1 VVPNL
6 QENEFPRL
14 NAISQHIGEQKTPR
28 NWEEAFNYS
37 WLYGHAMASHEVD
50 GLENPTTNIE
60 VPLDYSNIQ
69 EQDLLLEVSNI
80 QEQDLL
86 LEVSNIQEQ
95 DLLLEVS
102 NASNDQY
109 VNDSQPNNNIAI
121 SIPKNIE
128 AFVSQINYNPSSPTS
143 PTQLHPIPPMGIM
156 NLEASSSRSI
166 GHRNRKSLK
175 SQTRQ
180 NNPLKS
186 RSTIYARQKSTKS
199 KNPSQPMHTQEPQ
212 PTSFP
217 TSIFNPNLDH
227 SITTTPNPS
236 IRISTQEYIQLA
248 TYHQA
253 SKVMGSYFPNSN
265 ASPSQGRLPLPT
277 NVMNLG
283 TMGPKI
289 PNNPKNLTTYD
300 EQINYARSMLTSTFP
315 QHNWTTWEP
324 PPQDDD
330 MIQEHPLSIDT
341 TMLDVTPS
349 PSLSASKAPLAMPS
363 QRQSPLLK
371 RQGRR
376 PRHNSI
382 KFGTAHNVPHSQG
395 QTSIDPNLLGPYG
408 FPPGTIPSIASN
420 LIFDAPTSIGHAIP
434 QIVLQYPIL
443 PFPIGQV
450 DQINQGVPCSSLPIH
465 TREISQETGAP
476 SPSLNVTPTNMLAPN
491 CSLNNECVS
500 TNVNSNNISLQT
512 GNSQSSVGPSS
523 DNNREKIIAMD
534 MQEEEAMSILSPNCL
549 PSNLVEQATFICQ
562 QLPTRNWDQLL
573 HPRLLGTCMVLM
585 PMEKLATTW
594 DEMQQPL
601 NSQDHV
607 MINNFR
613 VELWSPLMFLHRE
626 SRTYK
631 RYFPV
636 VIKRFSHKVLAFD
649 QFTREQNLN
658 MCEKNPYI
666 GWFGFPSLDWIH
678 DYLMD
683 HVIAASNGLLVIDS
697 GKEPSSKCKKKKHP
711 RHKVPNHEFWNQT
724 HNFSLKGQSL
734 LVVCNALTKEYKIL
748 PPLVNKVITGKVGV
762 LSFENANR
770 DIYHLIII
778 GWVYEQLT
786 SEQRAQM
793 NAMYGIGVYASN
805 NIHKMVLAI
814 YSSQLNI
821 WVHLDSID
829 HARPAHQPNTGGHI
843 CCVVIN
849 RNVYFGG
856 FRIQPVVTRMDEVET
871 PALFYINAT
880 LNHAQRLVFDF
891 SVQSVWNNIPIVEPP
906 KVVRVGANKIY
917 AATRQI
923 TKNMISNG
931 KILLVEVIL
940 NDDWAPTGV
949 YGMVPNGMMPDS
961 YVMKLYNN
969 EFALSRVTLYD
980 IVGGDNLIAFFAS
993 KLSLPNIVFYHIER
1007 AQWTN
1012 IIIPMNNCNPAKIV
1026 GRLGYF
1032 DYMEGSY
1039 EPNWGAIP

>member
-1 VVPNL
+1 MVPNVH
-6 QENEFPRL
+6 ENEFPRL
-14 NAISQHIGEQKTPR
+14 NAINQHIGEQKTPH

-60 VPLDYSNIQ
+60 VPLNYSNIQ
-69 EQDLLLEVSNI
+69 EQHLMLEVSNI
-80 QEQDLL
+80 QD
-86 LEVSNIQEQ
+86 QE
-95 DLLLEVS
+95 LILEVS
-102 NASNDQY
+102 NASIDQH
-109 VNDSQPNNNIAI
+109 VDDSQPNTNIGI

-128 AFVSQINYNPSSPTS
+128 TFVSQINSSPSSPTF
-143 PTQLHPIPPMGIM
+143 PTQLHPIPPTRIM

-166 GHRNRKSLK
+166 GHQNSKSLK

-199 KNPSQPMHTQEPQ
+199 KNPSHLIHTQKLQ
-212 PTSFP
+212 PPSFP
-217 TSIFNPNLDH
+217 TSILNPNLDH

-236 IRISTQEYIQLA
+236 IRISTQEYIELA

-253 SKVMGSYFPNSN
+253 SKVMGSYFPSSN
-265 ASPSQGRLPLPT
+265 ASPSQGKLPLPT

-289 PNNPKNLTTYD
+289 PNNPKNLRTYD
-300 EQINYARSMLTSTFP
+300 EQINYAHSMLTSTFP
-315 QHNWTTWEP
+315 QHDWTTWEP
-324 PPQDDD
+324 PPQDD
-330 MIQEHPLSIDT
+330 MIQEHPLSVDT
-341 TMLDVTPS
+341 IMLDVRPS
-349 PSLSASKAPLAMPS
+349 PSLSASKAPMAMPS

-371 RQGRR
+371 KHGRR

-382 KFGTAHNVPHSQG
+382 KFGTAHNMPHSHG
-395 QTSIDPNLLGPYG
+395 QTSIDPNLIGPYG

-420 LIFDAPTSIGHAIP
+420 LIFDASTNIGHAIP

-465 TREISQETGAP
+465 TREISQETCAP

-491 CSLNNECVS
+491 CSQNNECVS

-523 DNNREKIIAMD
+523 NNNRKKIIAMD
-534 MQEEEAMSILSPNCL
+534 MKEAMSILGPNCL
-549 PSNLVEQATFICQ
+549 PSNLIEQATFICQ
-562 QLPTRNWDQLL
+562 QLTTRNWDLLL
-573 HPRLLGTCMVLM
+573 HPRLLGACMVLM
-585 PMEKLATTW
+585 PMEKLATAW
-594 DEMQQPL
+594 DEMHPL
-601 NSQDHV
+601 GSQDHV

-626 SRTYK
+626 SRIYK

-636 VIKRFSHKVLAFD
+636 VIERFSHKVLAFD
-649 QFTREQNLN
+649 QLTREQNLN

-711 RHKVPNHEFWNQT
+711 REKVPNHEFWNQT
-724 HNFSLKGQSL
+724 ENFSLKGQSL

-748 PPLVNKVITGKVGV
+748 PPLVNKLITGKVGV
-762 LSFENANR
+762 LSFDNANR

-793 NAMYGIGVYASN
+793 NATYGIGVYASN

-814 YSSQLNI
+814 YSSQQNI

-829 HARPAHQPNTGGHI
+829 HARPAHQPNKGGHI

-856 FRIQPVVTRMDEVET
+856 FRIQPVVTRMDDVET

-880 LNHAQRLVFDF
+880 LNHAQRLVFNF

-923 TKNMISNG
+923 TNNMISNG

-961 YVMKLYNN
+961 YVMKLYIN
-969 EFALSRVTLYD
+969 EFALSQVTLYD
-980 IVGGDNLIAFFAS
+980 IVGGDNLIAFFAA
-993 KLSLPNIVFYHIER
+993 KLSSPNIVFYHIER
-1007 AQWTN
+1007 AEWTN
-1012 IIIPMNNCNPAKIV
+1012 IIIPMNNCNPTRIV
-1026 GRLGYF
+1026 SRIGYF

-1039 EPNWGAIP
+1039 EPNWRAIP

>member
-102 NASNDQY
+102 NASIDQY
-109 VNDSQPNNNIAI
+109 VDDSEPNNNIAI

-143 PTQLHPIPPMGIM
+143 PTELHPIPPMGIM

-175 SQTRQ
+175 SQTHQ
-180 NNPLKS
+180 NNSLKS

-199 KNPSQPMHTQEPQ
+199 KNPSQPVHTQEPQ

-236 IRISTQEYIQLA
+236 IRISTQEYIELA
-248 TYHQA
+248 TYHQT
-253 SKVMGSYFPNSN
+253 SKVMGSYFPSSN
-265 ASPSQGRLPLPT
+265 ASPSQGKLPLPT

-289 PNNPKNLTTYD
+289 PNNPKNLRTYD

-450 DQINQGVPCSSLPIH
+450 DQINQGVPCSSLPVH
-465 TREISQETGAP
+465 TREISQETCAP

-491 CSLNNECVS
+491 CSQNNECVS
-500 TNVNSNNISLQT
+500 TNVNSNNISFQT

-523 DNNREKIIAMD
+523 DNNREKITAMD

-562 QLPTRNWDQLL
+562 QLTTRNWDQLL

-585 PMEKLATTW
+585 PMEKLATAW
-594 DEMQQPL
+594 DEMQPL

-613 VELWSPLMFLHRE
+613 VELWSPLMFLHSE

-636 VIKRFSHKVLAFD
+636 VIERFSHKVLAFD

-748 PPLVNKVITGKVGV
+748 PPLVNKVITGKAGV
-762 LSFENANR
+762 LSFENVNR

-793 NAMYGIGVYASN
+793 NATYGIGVYASN

-814 YSSQLNI
+814 YSSQQNI

-923 TKNMISNG
+923 TKNMVSNG

-961 YVMKLYNN
+961 YVIKLYID

-1007 AQWTN
+1007 AEWTN
-1012 IIIPMNNCNPAKIV
+1012 IIIPMNNCNPARIV

>member
-69 EQDLLLEVSNI
+69 EQNLLLEVSNI

-300 EQINYARSMLTSTFP
+300 EQINYACSMLTSTFP

-500 TNVNSNNISLQT
+500 TNATSNNISLQT

-585 PMEKLATTW
+585 PMEKLATAW

-636 VIKRFSHKVLAFD
+636 VIERFSHKVLAFD